1 MTKAVRLLSLAAVM
15 GLVAIA
21 CGNNS
26 STSTSAGGGT
36 SGGAPAPIG
45 PGEGRLSLVA
55 WAGYTEDSWVKPFE
69 QDTGCKVDVKYGTDS
84 ADMVNLM
91 TQGGGTLY
99 DGVSASG
106 DASNRLI
113 AGGDVAPID
122 ISMFPEYANVMPS
135 LQNPAHNTV
144 NGVHYGVPYMW
155 GPNFLLYNTDV
166 VKPAPD
172 SWGSVFDANSPY
184 AGKVTAYNSPIYI
197 ADAALYLK
205 ATQPDLGITDPYELT
220 SDQLDAAVNLLK
232 TQYGLIGKYWGV
244 YTDEIKGF
252 DSGDMVIGT
261 AWPVNQQYIELDN
274 KVPVESVV
282 PKEGVTGW
290 ADTWMMSSHAP
301 DPNCMMMWMQYTLQP
316 DVQTQVAEFYGATPS
331 NTKSCP
337 QLNKDLGKAAEIYHC
352 GDDKYLSSIALWKTP
367 QADCGNG
374 SSDCMDYSAWTE
386 KWLEIQSGA

>member
-21 CGNNS
+21 CSNNS

-36 SGGAPAPIG
+36 SGGAPASIG
-45 PGEGRLSLVA
+45 PGEGHLSLVA

-337 QLNKDLGKAAEIYHC
+337 QLNKDLGKAADIYHC
-352 GDDKYLSSIALWKTP
+352 GDDAYLASIALWKTP